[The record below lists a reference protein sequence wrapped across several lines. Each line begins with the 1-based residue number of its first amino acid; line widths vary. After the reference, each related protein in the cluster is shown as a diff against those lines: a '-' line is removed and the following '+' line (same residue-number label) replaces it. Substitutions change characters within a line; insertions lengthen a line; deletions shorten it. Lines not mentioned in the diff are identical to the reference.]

1 MKVELGE
8 MNVVVATGVVRLFWG
23 DLSRTL
29 SRTLSRR
36 DERTEKSEEGG
47 SVTETNPQDTVL
59 VNGF

>member
-36 DERTEKSEEGG
+36 DERTEKREE
-47 SVTETNPQDTVL
+47 V
-59 VNGF
+59 